1 MNQIYNDDC
10 FNVFPDIKDRSIDM
24 VIVDLPYGQTAC
36 VWDIKIDLVKM
47 WEELR
52 RIAKDKCN
60 FVFFTTTRFGVE
72 LINSK
77 PKWFCYD
84 LVWEK
89 SNTVGYL
96 CSNGMP
102 LRKHEMIYIF
112 NNSEENDLDN
122 SRNLEMREYAKQVL
136 KYINKPCAQIV
147 KDFGNHKT
155 SHFLEY
161 ATSTQFSLPTKE
173 TYNKLIELYGID
185 KMDGFL
191 KFEEFKPF
199 EKSQIKRTYNPQKT
213 KGKPYIVKAHSY
225 KNGNIGVYNQPSVK
239 EHSNETGDRHP
250 TSILKFN
257 NPINTLHRTQKPLDL
272 CEWLI
277 NTYSKEGDNVLDFCM
292 GSGTS
297 VVACI
302 NTKRKYIGVEKDEEI
317 FKLAKERIEKSI

>member
-10 FNVFPDIKDRSIDM
+10 FNVFPTIMDRSIDL

-36 VWDIKIDLVKM
+36 HWDVKIDLVKM

-84 LVWEK
+84 IVWEK
-89 SNTVGYL
+89 SKTIGYL
-96 CSNGMP
+96 CANGMP

-112 NNSEENDLDN
+112 NNGEENDLDN

-136 KYINKPCAQIV
+136 KYIDKPYSQIS
-147 KDFGNHKT
+147 KDFGNGKT
-155 SHFLEY
+155 QHFLGC

-173 TYNKLIELYGID
+173 TYKRLIELYGID
-185 KMDGFL
+185 RMEGFL
-191 KFEEFKPF
+191 KFEDFKPF
-199 EKSQIKRTYNPQKT
+199 EKSQIKRTYNAQKT
-213 KGKPYIVKAHSY
+213 KGKPYMVRAHNL
-225 KNGNIGVYNQPSVK
+225 KNVDVYNQTSVK
-239 EHSNETGDRHP
+239 EHINETGDRHP
-250 TSILKFN
+250 TSIIKFN
-257 NPINTLHRTQKPLDL
+257 NPVVSLHRTQKPLDL

-277 NTYSKEGDNVLDFCM
+277 KTYSKEDDNVLDFCM

-302 NTKRKYIGVEKDEEI
+302 NTKRNYIGVEKDEEI
-317 FKLAKERIEKSI
+317 FKIARERIEKNV

>member
-10 FNVFPDIKDRSIDM
+10 FNVFPTITDRSIDL

-36 VWDIKIDLVKM
+36 HWDIKIDLVKM

-89 SNTVGYL
+89 SKAVGYL
-96 CSNGMP
+96 CANGMP

-112 NNSEENDLDN
+112 NNGEENDLDN

-136 KYINKPCAQIV
+136 KYIDKPYSQIS
-147 KDFGNHKT
+147 KDFGNGKT
-155 SHFLEY
+155 QHFLGR

-173 TYNKLIELYGID
+173 TYKRLIELYGID
-185 KMDGFL
+185 KMEGFL
-191 KFEEFKPF
+191 KFEDFKPF
-199 EKSQIKRTYNPQKT
+199 EKAQNKRTYNPQKT
-213 KGKPYIVKAHSY
+213 KGKPYKTKPHDL
-225 KNGNIGVYNQPSVK
+225 KNADVYNRTANLGLC
-239 EHSNETGDRHP
+239 NETGDRNP
-250 TSILKFN
+250 TSIIKFN
-257 NPINTLHRTQKPLDL
+257 NPVVSLHRTQKPLDL

-302 NTKRKYIGVEKDEEI
+302 NTKRNYIGVEKDEEI
-317 FKLAKERIEKSI
+317 FKIARERIEKNV